1 MKRAERPSRGA
12 WAALLGL
19 GGLAGCARSNP
30 SWPEVLREVR
40 ERHPE
45 VAQVPVESLRGRP
58 GTPDAPVLL
67 DARPTAEYALGHL
80 EGARCADDL
89 DRALLGVAE
98 DDEIVV
104 YCSVGMRS
112 SALAQEL
119 AGRGFTHVA
128 NLEGGIFRWVNEG
141 GATWASGEAGAP
153 DSRVDVVHPFD
164 ARWGTLLAP
173 GKNALTH

>member
-1 MKRAERPSRGA
+1 MTRTRRPAHA

-30 SWPEVLREVR
+30 TWPEVLREVR

-45 VAQVPVESLRGRP
+45 VVQVPIESLRERLGE
-58 GTPDAPVLL
+58 PDAPLLL
-67 DARPTAEYALGHL
+67 DARPPEEFALGHL
-80 EGARCADDL
+80 AGARCAADL
-89 DRALLGVAE
+89 DRALAGVAP

-112 SALAQEL
+112 SALAQALTE
-119 AGRGFTHVA
+119 RGFTHVA

-141 GATWASGEAGAP
+141 GATWASGAEGGS
-153 DSRVDVVHPFD
+153 DTRVDAVHPYD
-164 ARWGTLLAP
+164 ERWGTLLAP
-173 GKNALTH
+173 GKNALAR